1 MARTTDIADL
11 FQLARRC
18 KPLRNGHHAGWFRAF
33 SGSMEFHKAL
43 SVAARV
49 RGGGNRVADVTFTD
63 LTSERAQHGRD
74 E

>member
-18 KPLRNGHHAGWFRAF
+18 KPLGNGHHAGWFRAF

-43 SVAARV
+43 RL
-49 RGGGNRVADVTFTD
+49 R
-63 LTSERAQHGRD
+63 RASG
-74 E
+74 EVGTEWSM